1 MLISLSPEVAFFSQ
15 LCRTDDFAKQH
26 YLVVDGGDS
35 AYQQQVRFAA
45 AAMGAVSINPGSKSC
60 RSTSLNAGSWQG
72 RRGEAQEHKQKWQ
85 A

>member
-45 AAMGAVSINPGSKSC
+45 AAMGKPSASPDSFALQLCCCSAVLILLVTCLFTKVF
-60 RSTSLNAGSWQG
+60 RAF
-72 RRGEAQEHKQKWQ
+72 HD
-85 A
+85 